1 MLFPSILMGWL
12 GPGGEFWTLLRC
24 RPDVSAGAGDGKPG
38 AAPLSKWM
46 GLLDAGLPS
55 CLGWVGSALGTLC
68 AGGGEKQKQG
78 EAGQR
83 GQLF

>member
-38 AAPLSKWM
+38 AAPLSK
-46 GLLDAGLPS
+46 
-55 CLGWVGSALGTLC
+55 
-68 AGGGEKQKQG
+68 
-78 EAGQR
+78 
-83 GQLF
+83 